1 MSRSS
6 PDNDQEEA
14 LPGLASAPKI
24 ATPEKQAPLGSRVSL
39 HRISRV
45 VGRPSSPSRAGVASG
60 IEGLLVLLDT
70 MRVRFVGLHP
80 VFNQDIAALF
90 ILHKLVGAVG
100 KLLALFICGIGP
112 QEALRIFS
120 SGR

>member
-6 PDNDQEEA
+6 PDNGREEA

-60 IEGLLVLLDT
+60 IEGLLLLDT

-80 VFNQDIAALF
+80 VFNQDIVALF
-90 ILHKLVGAVG
+90 ILHKLVGAVA
-100 KLLALFICGIGP
+100 KLLALFICGIRP
-112 QEALRIFS
+112 QQAFRVRAR